1 MSIKQDL
8 DKALDNLSLL
18 PSKLVPKASAQAVN
32 RVATRA
38 SSRAIRLTAK
48 DERVK
53 VPAKLLRPRVKI
65 FKASQQKPT
74 ATIRVR
80 RRPIPLIKVGATQ
93 QRIIRYRNTSFTGI
107 GDMQVGRH
115 RVTGGFVADGSHGF
129 GEYNRGGGYAGTKL
143 KSWQILRRVGK
154 GRHALEVMRIPL
166 VTPITEHY
174 ERESKA
180 GMARDMPREMEQAL
194 LRQLQMTFK

>member
-1 MSIKQDL
+1 MPIKQDL
-8 DKALDNLSLL
+8 DKALANLNLL
-18 PSKLVPKASAQAVN
+18 PTKLVPKASAQAVN
-32 RVATRA
+32 RVAAGA

-48 DERVK
+48 DGRVQ

-65 FKASQQKPT
+65 FKASQHKPS

-80 RRPIPLIKVGATQ
+80 RRPIPLIKVGAVQ
-93 QRIIRYRNTSFTGI
+93 QRLVRYRQSAFTGI

-115 RVTGGFVADGSHGF
+115 RVPGGFIADGGQGF
-129 GEYNRGGGYAGTKL
+129 GEYRRGGGYAATKL

-180 GMARDMPREMEQAL
+180 GMARDMPREMQRAL
-194 LRQLQMTFK
+194 LRQLQLTFK

>member
-1 MSIKQDL
+1 MAIKQGL
-8 DKALDNLSLL
+8 DKALASLDAL
-18 PSKLVPKASAQAVN
+18 QAKLVPKASAQAVN
-32 RVATRA
+32 RVAAGA

-48 DERVK
+48 DSRVL

-65 FKASQQKPT
+65 FKASQQKPS

-80 RRPIPLIKVGATQ
+80 RRPIPMIRLGPAQ
-93 QRIIRYRNTSFTGI
+93 QRLTRRGGRYQA
-107 GDMQVGRH
+107 GDMQAGRQ
-115 RVTGGFVADGSHGF
+115 RVAGGFVADGGQGF
-129 GEYNRGGGYAGTKL
+129 GEYRRGGGYAATKL

-180 GMARDMPREMEQAL
+180 GMARDMPREMQRAL
-194 LRQLQMTFK
+194 LRQLQLTFK